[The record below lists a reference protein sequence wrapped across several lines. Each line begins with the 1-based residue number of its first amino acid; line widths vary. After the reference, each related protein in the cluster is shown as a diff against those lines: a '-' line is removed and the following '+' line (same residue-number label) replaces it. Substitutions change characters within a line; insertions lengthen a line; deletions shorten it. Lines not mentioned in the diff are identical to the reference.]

1 MKYELISNFH
11 GKQMEVLLQA
21 VQPTPAIDL
30 NGREEV
36 LANKEAWQRWYGHKS
51 NKEAFIEAEENS
63 KGIDWAEFDKQD
75 QIIFSSNE

>member
-1 MKYELISNFH
+1 MTLTEKFNEIAELANVAPIPEVFGLS
-11 GKQMEVLLQA
+11 GK
-21 VQPTPAIDL
+21 
-30 NGREEV
+30 EEV

-75 QIIFSSNE
+75 QIIFSSND

>member
-11 GKQMEVLLQA
+11 GNQMEVLLQA
-21 VQPTPAIDL
+21 VRPTPSIDL
-30 NGREEV
+30 SGREEM
-36 LANKEAWQRWYGHKS
+36 LANKEAEQD
-51 NKEAFIEAEENS
+51 S

>member
-11 GKQMEVLLQA
+11 GNQMEVLLQA
-21 VQPTPAIDL
+21 VRPIPSIDL
-30 NGREEV
+30 SGREEM
-36 LANKEAWQRWYGHKS
+36 LANKEAEQQ
-51 NKEAFIEAEENS
+51 S